1 MKPDG
6 ADTATSGTP
15 LNFWRALPLRLVVAA
30 GSLVVFARLAEEI
43 LERQSLAF
51 DSAVRASV
59 HQHATP
65 ALTIFMRVISG
76 LGSAEVLLPVVV
88 LILVVMLRR
97 GARQQATLL
106 AVTMTGALVLELTL
120 KLAFRRPRPQPFFG
134 IPSPGSYAFPSGHA
148 LVSLCFY
155 TALAWML
162 TERLTARWSRALLWI
177 VAALLIG
184 LTGFSRIYLGM
195 HYPSDVLGGYAAA
208 LVWMASLARLRNWP
222 RRDAAHT
229 NSTTQDADA

>member
-6 ADTATSGTP
+6 ANTATSGAP
-15 LNFWRALPLRLVVAA
+15 LNFWRDLPLRLVVAA

-43 LERQSLAF
+43 LKRQSVAF
-51 DSAVRASV
+51 DSAVRIAV

-65 ALTIFMRVISG
+65 PLTIFMRVISG
-76 LGSAEVLLPVVV
+76 LGSAEVLLPVILLS
-88 LILVVMLRR
+88 LIIMVRR
-97 GARQQATLL
+97 GARRHATLL

-120 KLAFRRPRPQPFFG
+120 KLAFRRPRPQTFFG
-134 IPSPGSYAFPSGHA
+134 IPPPDGYSFPSGHA

-155 TALAWML
+155 TVLAWMV
-162 TERLTARWSRALLWI
+162 TDRLTARWSRVLVWI
-177 VAALLIG
+177 VAVVLIG

-208 LVWMASLARLRNWP
+208 LIWMASLATLRNWP
-222 RRDAAHT
+222 RSDAGDTDSKPERDA
-229 NSTTQDADA
+229 